1 MIYITDKARGKKTE
15 DIWLKKF
22 IICTSVDYTHG
33 NVLYIIIKYL
43 TKENSFFYILMD
55 LLGFDIVKEFLLGGE
70 SFRTQDAKE
79 IEKCHIFV
87 YK

>member
-1 MIYITDKARGKKTE
+1 MYITDKARGKKTE

-79 IEKCHIFV
+79 IEKCHNFV

>member
-1 MIYITDKARGKKTE
+1 MYITDKTRGKKPE

-43 TKENSFFYILMD
+43 TKENVFF
-55 LLGFDIVKEFLLGGE
+55 FT
-70 SFRTQDAKE
+70 S
-79 IEKCHIFV
+79 
-87 YK
+87 